1 MLVVVI
7 MDGLVQ
13 TGIAVGRGYCLI
25 SKIIAI
31 VTIFCCMSVFVWGFN
46 NRNDK
51 NLYTTTT
58 TGTLSNV
65 QVTTEMSSRGQTSY
79 SMIGQVTY
87 TFKGESKTQNITGS
101 KVYSDGQKV
110 QLLVNPKTGESVLKD
125 SYVSPAKLARYVMAG
140 ACCFSV
146 LMVIWFFVLSTDVGC
161 AVAVAGQIFSRS

>member
-1 MLVVVI
+1 
-7 MDGLVQ
+7 MDGVVK
-13 TGIAVGRGYCLI
+13 TGVALGRGYCLI
-25 SKIIAI
+25 SKIFVV
-31 VTIFCCMSVFVWGFN
+31 VTIFCCMSVFVWGFS

-51 NLYTTTT
+51 NLYTTAA

-65 QVTTEMSSRGQTSY
+65 QVTTERSNKGQTSY
-79 SMIGQVTY
+79 STIGQVTY
-87 TFKGESKTQNITGS
+87 TFKGVKRTQNITGS

-146 LMVIWFFVLSTDVGC
+146 LLVIWFFVLSTDVGC